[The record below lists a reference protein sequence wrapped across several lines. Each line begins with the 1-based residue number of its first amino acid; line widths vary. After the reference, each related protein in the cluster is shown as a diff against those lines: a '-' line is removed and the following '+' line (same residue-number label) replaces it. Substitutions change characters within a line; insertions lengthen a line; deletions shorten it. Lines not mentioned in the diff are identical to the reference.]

1 LNENFLS
8 LIKRFHKMTR
18 QILLEL
24 IAIDKFMNY
33 LYKIE
38 KILII
43 SSDKRLSLVEQNVI
57 LINAIFESLSIK
69 EL

>member
-1 LNENFLS
+1 
-8 LIKRFHKMTR
+8 MTR

-38 KILII
+38 KILMI